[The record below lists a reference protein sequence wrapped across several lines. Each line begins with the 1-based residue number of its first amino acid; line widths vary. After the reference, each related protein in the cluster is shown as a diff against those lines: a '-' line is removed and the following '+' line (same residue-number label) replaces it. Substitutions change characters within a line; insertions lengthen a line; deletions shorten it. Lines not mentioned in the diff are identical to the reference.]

1 MRHYAC
7 GVALVTARPSRTR
20 PFARRQHRYVAY
32 RSGVYCQ
39 YTETPAV
46 ADAVSHVVAAVVA
59 ENESTQVLGP
69 AFR

>member
-39 YTETPAV
+39 YRETAAV
-46 ADAVSHVVAAVVA
+46 AAAVSQVVAAIVA
-59 ENESTQVLGP
+59 ENEGVRRS
-69 AFR
+69 